1 MEWVTTPVAATPGT
15 QQDDWA
21 EVISE
26 DEEEGNVSIA
36 TSAGH
41 LTPIFKARGGR
52 SGALTD
58 FLSLCLCLCLR
69 LCLCL
74 CFCLCPCPS
83 VHHLFASIPNGFFF
97 HHRLQFLSA
106 DAYVCAHNLSFFC
119 ILGSGE
125 PQIRM
130 QDQAVLHVGMTI
142 GVVRCWPNR

>member
-58 FLSLCLCLCLR
+58 FLHSASA
-69 LCLCL
+69 
-74 CFCLCPCPS
+74 S
-83 VHHLFASIPNGFFF
+83 VSASASASASVSAPVPLFIIFLHQYRTFF

-106 DAYVCAHNLSFFC
+106 DAYMSVLTTYPSSAS
-119 ILGSGE
+119 
-125 PQIRM
+125 
-130 QDQAVLHVGMTI
+130 QDPESH
-142 GVVRCWPNR
+142 